1 MTPRVTDRGMRT
13 ASASAAQDPFDLD
26 ISVIESG
33 GTVGASIASDGG
45 CGSTCGGNACIS
57 SGS

>member
-1 MTPRVTDRGMRT
+1 MTPRVTDQRTRT
-13 ASASAAQDPFDLD
+13 ASVSAAQDPFDLY

-33 GTVGASIASDGG
+33 GTVGASVASDGG
-45 CGSTCGGNACIS
+45 CGSTCGGNTCIS